1 MYYILQIIE
10 YLCTFI
16 KNFNMKRQYKS
27 KNVDSSK
34 YELINKDTGEI
45 VQLKRGETLMISTDT
60 KKMKAESKSYFTIDS
75 DRLNTLV
82 ANGIKEVDLGLLLI
96 LASNIEFST
105 NRCMDENNTPF
116 TIRAL
121 SQLLNQSEHTV
132 GRKLKRLI
140 SLNLVARTKHSKAL
154 KRSYFYVNPY
164 LMRRG
169 KDLADFLQQ
178 EFQDIEPADNKKS
191 KEIEQLNAE
200 LNTPPQ

>member
-1 MYYILQIIE
+1 
-10 YLCTFI
+10 
-16 KNFNMKRQYKS
+16 
-27 KNVDSSK
+27 
-34 YELINKDTGEI
+34 
-45 VQLKRGETLMISTDT
+45 MISTDT